1 MWWLGE
7 QPRLAHAGLAGD
19 ERHRRT
25 TVGGVRK
32 RRFEHGQLGGA
43 ADQPGTGDAYG
54 HGENARRSVTD
65 EGTRL
70 ARHRIADE
78 RPRSW
83 DGRRRS

>member
-43 ADQPGTGDAYG
+43 ADQPGTGDA
-54 HGENARRSVTD
+54 
-65 EGTRL
+65 
-70 ARHRIADE
+70 
-78 RPRSW
+78 
-83 DGRRRS
+83 